1 MVVAYWVSS
10 RTASVNAGSSRNI
23 YLTPEQRR
31 AARVVYRAL
40 CRASELWRAGERNA
54 QRIRLEVHLVLASEP
69 LVERIDYVSVADTAT
84 LDELDTV
91 QGKALL
97 SVAVQLGR
105 PRLIDNIILE

>member
-1 MVVAYWVSS
+1 M
-10 RTASVNAGSSRNI
+10 
-23 YLTPEQRR
+23 
-31 AARVVYRAL
+31 VYRAL
-40 CRASELWRAGERNA
+40 CQASELWRAGERNA
-54 QRIRLEVHLVLASEP
+54 QRIRQEARLVLASEP

-91 QGKALL
+91 QGQAMV